1 MTAVPILATDDIE
14 EPPNDPPTLLDRMRT
29 RMVRGLALSALPR
42 PEWLIEGV
50 LPTRSVTM
58 SYGPPKS
65 GKSFAAIDL
74 AASVATGR
82 PWMGQATKQAPVL
95 YVVGEGAS
103 GVILRQEAWSLYH
116 GATVELDALH
126 WYPAAVNLFQ
136 PDQASALAALAG
148 EIRAGLVVID
158 TLARCS
164 VGADESGTKDMG
176 IIVSVLDQ
184 IRDASGACVHV
195 VHHSGKDKA
204 KGARGSTAL
213 MGAVDIALEV
223 SGGAG
228 RVRIELVD
236 AKDVAAG
243 FSATF
248 GMEQV
253 ADSIVL
259 VPGGG
264 SDGRALSAKAAEA
277 LSALS
282 EGVTAD
288 GLSSTAWM
296 DLAEM
301 PATTFYRAR
310 KYLVD
315 RGMVTNVGTPRQ
327 PRYAVGVGTP

>member
-1 MTAVPILATDDIE
+1 MSRYQIPDDDGTDV
-14 EPPNDPPTLLDRMRT
+14 PTLLDRMRA
-29 RMVRGLALSALPR
+29 RVVKGLALSALPR
-42 PEWLIEGV
+42 PEWLVEGL

-82 PWMGQATKQAPVL
+82 DWMGQTTKQQNVL

-126 WYPAAVNLFQ
+126 WYPGAINLFSPEQ
-136 PDQASALAALAG
+136 GSALADLATDLG
-148 EIRAGLVVID
+148 AGLVIID
-158 TLARCS
+158 TLARCT
-164 VGADESGTKDMG
+164 VGSDESSTKDMG

-195 VHHSGKDKA
+195 IHHSGKDKS

-213 MGAVDIALEV
+213 MGAVDCALEV

-236 AKDVAAG
+236 AKDVASG
-243 FSATF
+243 FTATF
-248 GMEQV
+248 GMELV
-253 ADSIVL
+253 GESVVL
-259 VPGGG
+259 VPGTGT
-264 SDGRALSAKAAEA
+264 DGRTLSAKATEA

-282 EGVTAD
+282 EGVTVD
-288 GLSSTAWM
+288 GLASTAWM
-296 DLAEM
+296 ELAEM
-301 PATTFYRAR
+301 PPTTFYRAR

-315 RGMVTNVGTPRQ
+315 RGMVANVGTSKQ
-327 PRYAVGVGTP
+327 PRYVVGVGTP